1 MEEIKS
7 SLNNYYKSINTFK
20 NIHSEIKSV
29 EFIDILND
37 TSRSKVIINNI
48 EYTYSVL
55 GRFDSSTNFW
65 EWGWAFEISK
75 NKTYDIRFILQF
87 GLDLEIED
95 KSQKIFKDILINS
108 KIKIE
113 NLINLD
119 IILAYSLFLLKSS
132 KFLFVYKIKE
142 SDTINKYIALQKLN

>member
-29 EFIDILND
+29 EFKDILND
-37 TSRSKVIINNI
+37 TSRSIIIINNI

-65 EWGWAFEISK
+65 EWGWAFETSK
-75 NKTYDIRFILQF
+75 NKTYDTRTFLHF
-87 GLDLEIED
+87 SLEIED
-95 KSQKIFKDILINS
+95 TSQKIFKDILINS

-119 IILAYSLFLLKSS
+119 IILAYSLYLLKSS
-132 KFLFVYKIKE
+132 KYLFVYKIKE
-142 SDTINKYIALQKLN
+142 SNTINKYIALQKLN